1 MSYVDSHLVPGETV
15 IYETRLHWI
24 VMLGHI
30 IVGCLLLALPGAFL
44 LYYAASQTGI
54 PSSNLHIMEGGGVAL
69 IVCGVV
75 AILVGTVRRNATE
88 MALTNR
94 RVVIKTGLVGR
105 KTIEMLL
112 NKVESIEVSE
122 TVLGRMLG
130 YGTIVVIGTGGTPE
144 PFDQVAHPLEFRS
157 RVQQQIEKLP

>member
-30 IVGCLLLALPGAFL
+30 VLGCLLFALPGAFL

-54 PSSNLHIMEGGGVAL
+54 ESGNLHIMEGGGVAL

-75 AILVGTVRRNATE
+75 AIDRKS
-88 MALTNR
+88 
-94 RVVIKTGLVGR
+94 VV
-105 KTIEMLL
+105 
-112 NKVESIEVSE
+112 
-122 TVLGRMLG
+122 
-130 YGTIVVIGTGGTPE
+130 
-144 PFDQVAHPLEFRS
+144 
-157 RVQQQIEKLP
+157 